1 MPRGEIILKFR
12 KLKEYTA
19 FHPLNLP
26 ILLPSDV
33 GNEVEKQV
41 HIMTG

>member
-1 MPRGEIILKFR
+1 MPRGEIILKLG
-12 KLKEYTA
+12 KLKDYTA

-26 ILLPSDV
+26 TVLSSDV

-41 HIMTG
+41 YIMTG